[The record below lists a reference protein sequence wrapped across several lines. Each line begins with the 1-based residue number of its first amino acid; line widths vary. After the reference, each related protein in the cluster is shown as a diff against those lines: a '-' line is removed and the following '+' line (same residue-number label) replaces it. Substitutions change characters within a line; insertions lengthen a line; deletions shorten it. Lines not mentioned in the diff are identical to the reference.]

1 MKKIL
6 LLTLALFACGPDSK
20 KSDEESAALQTVNFS
35 GFVQRA
41 FTLKVEG
48 VSFNDSEHFY
58 TRFISDLVM
67 TNPTYKDVLGKSEI
81 TIEGEY
87 GLERFAANSSVF
99 IASMA
104 ATGHL
109 FQAITDSQG
118 KFTVGVKPDAL
129 DETFKARIVVRIG
142 LLIKNGSDSLHYC
155 YLLHSIKEGVHLSES
170 SKPIIFDDF
179 KTQLNT
185 YQCSDERNKGIEI
198 PTNATPSPDT
208 PTTTKADGTVVADPN
223 VTISLTK
230 RIPSPLPADAD
241 GDNKIFA
248 ANFVSSS
255 QGMFILKGWYRST
268 NDGKYYRQ
276 LINLKSLDNV
286 EAATILKD
294 DMLSGL
300 QTYNIASHLYIPDT
314 DGYLIFE
321 SDYYRRLWKQS
332 PTPDANLISNI
343 WTGSQKPLPLA
354 TFESGG
360 KQWVASESYTCVFD
374 VNTSNLLT
382 SCKYRAASN
391 PSDIDE
397 RSIAKYG
404 DNTYA
409 LATNKQQRDFWIFQY
424 NSNLVYQKRYFIS
437 QLYLNPNGTTPVLVN
452 LNDGLYLL
460 NMSGNDLLFQK
471 LQLNG

>member
-20 KSDEESAALQTVNFS
+20 KSDVQSEVPQSVDFS

-58 TRFISDLVM
+58 TRFIPDLIM
-67 TNPTYKDVLGKSEI
+67 TNPTYKDALGKSEI

-87 GLERFAANSSVF
+87 GLERFAADSSVF
-99 IASMA
+99 VASMA

-109 FQAITDSQG
+109 FQARTDSQG

-142 LLIKNGSDSLHYC
+142 LLIKSGTDSLHYC
-155 YLLHSIKEGVHLSES
+155 YLLHSINEGVHLSES

-198 PTNATPSPDT
+198 PTNSTPSPDT
-208 PTTTKADGTVVADPN
+208 PTTTKDDGTVVADPN

-241 GDNKIFA
+241 GVNA
-248 ANFVSSS
+248 LTAVNFVSSS
-255 QGMFILKGWYRST
+255 KGMFILKGEYRSKT
-268 NDGKYYRQ
+268 DGQYYRQ
-276 LINLKSLDNV
+276 LLNFKSLDSV
-286 EAATILKD
+286 EPAKIITD
-294 DMLSGL
+294 DWMSL
-300 QTYNIASHLYIPDT
+300 QSASVPSHLYLPT
-314 DGYLIFE
+314 DEGFLLLDSNYYFRYWQYTPATGATRIY
-321 SDYYRRLWKQS
+321 SDY
-332 PTPDANLISNI
+332 
-343 WTGSQKPLPLA
+343 TGAQRPIPIA

-360 KQWVASESYTCVFD
+360 KQWVSDNWTTCIFD
-374 VNTSNLLT
+374 TNSPKLFT
-382 SCKYRAASN
+382 SCKYRPSSN
-391 PSDIDE
+391 PDGLED
-397 RSIAKYG
+397 RSIAHHGGNLYSLS
-404 DNTYA
+404 YEE
-409 LATNKQQRDFWIFQY
+409 KQRSYWVVEY
-424 NSNLVYQKRYFIS
+424 NSNLVFQKKYFIS
-437 QLYLNPNGTTPVLVN
+437 QLYLNGNGTLPQLVN
-452 LNDGLYLL
+452 LDDGLYLL
-460 NMSGNDLLFQK
+460 QMSGSDLLFQK

>member
-58 TRFISDLVM
+58 TRFIPDLVM

-223 VTISLTK
+223 VTISLTR

-241 GDNKIFA
+241 GVNKIFA

-255 QGMFILKGWYRST
+255 QGMFILKGEYRST
-268 NDGKYYRQ
+268 TDGTYYRQ
-276 LINLKSLDNV
+276 VLNFKSLDSV
-286 EAATILKD
+286 GPAKIIVDKPMSVQASD
-294 DMLSGL
+294 
-300 QTYNIASHLYIPDT
+300 IASHLYIPDG
-314 DGYLIFE
+314 DGYLFFE
-321 SDYYRRLWKQS
+321 DNYYRRLWKYAPS
-332 PTPDANLISNI
+332 NANLIYSAY
-343 WTGSQKPLPLA
+343 TGAQRPTPLA
-354 TFESGG
+354 MFESGG
-360 KQWVASESYTCVFD
+360 KKWVANNYTTCVFD
-374 VNTSNLLT
+374 VNSASILS
-382 SCKYRAASN
+382 SCKYRPSSN
-391 PSDIDE
+391 PSDIE
-397 RSIAKYG
+397 EWSIAKYG

-409 LATNKQQRDFWIFQY
+409 LARDKDYRNYWIVQY

-437 QLYLNPNGTTPVLVN
+437 QLYLNNGSNIPVLVN
-452 LNDGLYLL
+452 LDDGLYLL